1 MNDKEIRK
9 VLISY
14 LKASTKEIRIY
25 QEKKVG
31 GSICDL
37 MVVSE
42 CLTGYEIKSDCDNYS
57 RIENQ
62 VKNYEEFFDYNY
74 VVVGRQHRDS
84 ISKYIPDSWGIVVI
98 ESDMVNVDRKPLFN
112 KNRNIT
118 SQLSILWK
126 LELKNLLNYFGLPM
140 YAQKD
145 RRFIINKLVESKS
158 PNLLAER
165 VAYELMYR
173 DYSIYDA
180 VDYTEYYAAEGDGV
194 EPDILLELVD
204 NVSEMNMT
212 NMTLDQWIE
221 IYRKAKSVQVKKE
234 QKIEQ
239 TIYECKKH
247 EISYKDI
254 QWIISRESRNVMAMQ
269 IV

>member
-62 VKNYEEFFDYNY
+62 VKNYEDFSDYNY

-84 ISKYIPDSWGIVVI
+84 ISKHIPDSWGIVVI
-98 ESDMVNVDRKPLFN
+98 ESDMVIVDRKPLFN
-112 KNRNIT
+112 KNRNV
-118 SQLSILWK
+118 LYGILK
-126 LELKNLLNYFGLPM
+126 FP
-140 YAQKD
+140 
-145 RRFIINKLVESKS
+145 NKL
-158 PNLLAER
+158 
-165 VAYELMYR
+165 
-173 DYSIYDA
+173 IYFIFTYIDL
-180 VDYTEYYAAEGDGV
+180 
-194 EPDILLELVD
+194 IIK
-204 NVSEMNMT
+204 NM
-212 NMTLDQWIE
+212 
-221 IYRKAKSVQVKKE
+221 K
-234 QKIEQ
+234 
-239 TIYECKKH
+239 
-247 EISYKDI
+247 
-254 QWIISRESRNVMAMQ
+254 
-269 IV
+269 